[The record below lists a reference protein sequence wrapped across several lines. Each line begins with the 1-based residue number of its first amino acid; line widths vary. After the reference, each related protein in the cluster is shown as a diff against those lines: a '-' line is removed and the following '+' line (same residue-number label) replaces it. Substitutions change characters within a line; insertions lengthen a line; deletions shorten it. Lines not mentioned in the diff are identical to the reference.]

1 MASPSEP
8 LTPRQIRS
16 IVTQEALH
24 VSASVLG
31 LPLAHPMRR
40 ATAIAVDGLL
50 VALLTRTPS
59 VLFGVAAA
67 WVLFRAA
74 APRSPAGYLRRSF
87 RFMMRF
93 GAAVVLFVVA
103 VSLWDNV
110 RDRIRGRGGDDGG
123 PVQASLTADAPEG
136 AGQTLEMDGMEA
148 ARFAGDVVALH
159 RADGPA
165 EAREAAEEL
174 LERVHEAGLSG
185 EQARA
190 MVRELAGDVE
200 EKPWLGAAVEGV
212 LATDEAAEREE
223 AGMPTAD
230 SARALADSAIAGYAA
245 ALAAGDTV
253 AADSLRP
260 GLVAMLSEDTVR
272 ALDLRYEALET
283 ERDGMQSRVR
293 ELEERAEEGPGLIAL
308 FRRFMEDLGLGLGWV
323 GLYFTATTALWQGRT
338 AGKRL
343 LGIRVVRLTGRPIGW
358 WASFER
364 FGGYAAGFATGL
376 LGFAQILWDDNR
388 QAIHDKIAS
397 TVVIRDVAAAPD
409 ARARPEP

>member
-8 LTPRQIRS
+8 LSPRQMRS

-31 LPLAHPMRR
+31 LPLAHPARR
-40 ATAIAVDGLL
+40 AAAIAVDGLL
-50 VALLTRTPS
+50 VAMLTRTPS
-59 VLFGVAAA
+59 ILFGIAAA

-74 APRSPAGYLRRSF
+74 APRSSAGYVRRSF

-103 VSLWDNV
+103 VSLWNSIG
-110 RDRIRGRGGDDGG
+110 DRIRGRGDDGG
-123 PVQASLTADAPEG
+123 PARASVTAG
-136 AGQTLEMDGMEA
+136 AAGGAEQTLQLGGMEA
-148 ARFAGDVVALH
+148 ALFASQVLAVH
-159 RADGPA
+159 RSSNQE
-165 EAREAAEEL
+165 EARDATEEL
-174 LERVHEAGLSG
+174 LERVHAAGMSG
-185 EQARA
+185 APARQT
-190 MVRELAGDVE
+190 VRELAGQVDD
-200 EKPWLGAAVEGV
+200 KPWLTAVVDSV
-212 LATDEAAEREE
+212 LAVDEEAERAE

-230 SARALADSAIAGYAA
+230 AARTLADSAIARYAA
-245 ALAAGDTV
+245 ALAAGDSAV
-253 AADSLRP
+253 ADSLRP
-260 GLVAMLSEDTVR
+260 GLVAMVSADTVR
-272 ALDLRYEALET
+272 ALDQRYEALET
-283 ERDGMQSRVR
+283 ERDGLRSTVG
-293 ELEERAEEGPGLIAL
+293 ELEERVEEGPGLIAML
-308 FRRFMEDLGLGLGWV
+308 RRFMEDLGLGLGWV

-388 QAIHDKIAS
+388 QAIHDKIAA
-397 TVVIRDVAAAPD
+397 TVVIRDGFAVPEP
-409 ARARPEP
+409 RARPEP